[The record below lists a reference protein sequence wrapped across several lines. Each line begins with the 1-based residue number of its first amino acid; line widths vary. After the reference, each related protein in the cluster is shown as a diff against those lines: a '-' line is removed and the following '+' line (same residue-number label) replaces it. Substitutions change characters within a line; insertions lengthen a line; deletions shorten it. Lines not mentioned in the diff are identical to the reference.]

1 MICLL
6 ALLKPGLLSGF
17 FCTYLCTSEFKIM
30 IGLLPEAFSRKM
42 QDPAYTVL
50 DTRTAAAFVHGF
62 IPGSLFI
69 GIDSP
74 RFGEWAS
81 LLLDKSSPLLLV
93 SAPGT
98 ESNVASA
105 LQKAGLP
112 EPAGYLEGGFEQWTA
127 AGKAVDLII
136 EVEADELAM
145 DIPFDD
151 KLVVLDVRNETEYAD
166 GHVKD
171 AQLLPLE
178 DLADRANIALF
189 EEDQT
194 VYIHCKSGY
203 RSVIAA
209 SIFKKEGHHNLRN
222 VAGGWDA
229 IMQESRIQTEKDSP
243 SLN

>member
-1 MICLL
+1 MQ
-6 ALLKPGLLSGF
+6 ALS
-17 FCTYLCTSEFKIM
+17 
-30 IGLLPEAFSRKM
+30 PEAFSLKM
-42 QDPAYTVL
+42 NETPVQVI
-50 DTRTAAAFVHGF
+50 DTRDAADFVQGF

-69 GIDSP
+69 GLASP
-74 RFGEWAS
+74 RFGEWVS
-81 LLLDKSSPLLLV
+81 LLADKTLPTLFV

-98 ESNVASA
+98 EDAVSA
-105 LQKAGLP
+105 AWQKAGLP
-112 EPAGYLEGGFEQWTA
+112 APLGYLEGGFASWA
-127 AGKAVDLII
+127 ASGEKTDMII

-151 KLVVLDVRNETEYAD
+151 NLLVLDVRSETEYAD

-178 DLADRANIALF
+178 DLADRANIALI

-209 SIFKKEGHHNLRN
+209 SIFKKEGYHNLRN

-229 IMQESRIQTEKDSP
+229 IALEPKIEKEKDSP
-243 SLN
+243 ALN